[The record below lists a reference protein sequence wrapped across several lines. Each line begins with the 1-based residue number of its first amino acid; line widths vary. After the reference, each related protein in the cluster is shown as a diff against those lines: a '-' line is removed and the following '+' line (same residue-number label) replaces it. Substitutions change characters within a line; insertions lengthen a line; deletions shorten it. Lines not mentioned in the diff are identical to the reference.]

1 MTTKTTSRKAVLFS
15 VCMAHFLM
23 PFMMSAVG
31 IALPAMGREF
41 SASALQ
47 LGLVETSYVLSA
59 AIFLL
64 AMGRFG
70 DIHGR
75 RRVFQVGLLIFSIFG
90 GLISQAWSIET
101 VIGLRFLQGMGGA
114 MVMATTMAIV
124 VSVFPAAER
133 GKALGIAIASVYAG
147 ISCGPFFGGMLVS
160 GFGWRSIFY
169 LPVPLGL
176 LTYAVVRLKIHE
188 DWAEAKG
195 EPFDWRG
202 ALVYAPSILLLVSG
216 VANLNRGWWAWGLL
230 LLANLGLGLFVFLET
245 HSDYPLLNITLLREN
260 RVFALSN
267 LAALFNYAATFGV
280 TFFLSLY
287 LQYVKGMSPQ
297 QAGSLLIVQPI
308 VQTLFSPLCGRLS
321 DRVPAALVATSG
333 MTLCAI
339 GLALTASLTAA
350 SPLSLVV
357 LLLILLGAGFA
368 LFSSPNV
375 SMIMGSVAPRY
386 LGIASGLNAT
396 MRTLGMMTSMMII
409 TLIFSILMHG
419 QAVTL
424 ATQPAFL
431 DSMRSALLVFCGLCV
446 IGIGCS
452 LGRVQR
458 NSVPQETNP
467 ANAEEQNDQ
476 G

>member
-1 MTTKTTSRKAVLFS
+1 MSSRTTSRGAVLFS

-47 LGLVETSYVLSA
+47 LGLVETSYVVSA
-59 AIFLL
+59 SIFLL

-75 RRVFQVGLLIFSIFG
+75 RKVFQVGLLVFSVFG

-101 VIGLRFLQGMGGA
+101 VIGLRFLQGMGGS

-124 VSVFPAAER
+124 VSVYPPAER

-147 ISCGPFFGGMLVS
+147 ISCGPFIGGLLVS
-160 GFGWRSIFY
+160 SLGWRSIFY
-169 LPVPLGL
+169 LAVPLGL
-176 LTYAVVRLKIHE
+176 LTYIVVRTKLHE

-202 ALVYAPSILLLVSG
+202 ACVYAPSILFLVAG
-216 VANLNRGWWAWGLL
+216 VANLKQGWWAWGLF
-230 LLANLGLGLFVFLET
+230 LLANLGLGLFITLET
-245 HSDYPLLNITLLREN
+245 RTEHPLLNIALLREN

-287 LQYVKGMSPQ
+287 LQYVKGMSPP

-308 VQTLFSPLCGRLS
+308 VQTIFSPLCGRLS
-321 DRVPAALVATSG
+321 DRVPAAWVATSG
-333 MTLCAI
+333 MALCAV
-339 GLALTASLTAA
+339 GLALAASLTAS
-350 SPLSLVV
+350 SPLALVV

-386 LGIASGLNAT
+386 LGIASGLNST
-396 MRTLGMMTSMMII
+396 MRTMGMMTSMMII
-409 TLIFSILMHG
+409 TLIFSMLMHD
-419 QAVTL
+419 QPVTP
-424 ATQPAFL
+424 ATQPEFL
-431 DSMRSALLVFCGLCV
+431 SSMRIALLVFCGLCV

-452 LGRVQR
+452 LGRVKR
-458 NSVPQETNP
+458 SS
-467 ANAEEQNDQ
+467 
-476 G
+476 